1 MQNKLIRPKNADW
14 FAIKCLKSLLDPD
27 SNPRGESGQ
36 RLKDALTGRVGV
48 LEKRGGCGGG

>member
-1 MQNKLIRPKNADW
+1 ML
-14 FAIKCLKSLLDPD
+14 LEVKSVED

-48 LEKRGGCGGG
+48 LEKRRGCGGG

>member
-1 MQNKLIRPKNADW
+1 ML
-14 FAIKCLKSLLDPD
+14 LEVKSVAD